1 VERTRTHN
9 LAVGSVC
16 KLRAETLPTQPPRHP
31 LSFRL
36 TGVPDESLRG
46 NSLELTGKRR
56 VTCHVCL
63 SSSGRSKITPGF
75 TRGKFADTPRL
86 GLGLRCSD
94 CSELGKRDDCAVIIG
109 DNNAQSS
116 LITTAGDS
124 RGVEHYTALLR
135 SSDCKWRLFSST
147 SIIICDRLKLYCT
160 LNITSLVS
168 GSWAELKNKLVGDY
182 EINLCQHKQLIVD
195 LGN

>member
-1 VERTRTHN
+1 MICELLFTSASSASR
-9 LAVGSVC
+9 
-16 KLRAETLPTQPPRHP
+16 QFQ

-135 SSDCKWRLFSST
+135 SSDCK
-147 SIIICDRLKLYCT
+147 
-160 LNITSLVS
+160 
-168 GSWAELKNKLVGDY
+168 
-182 EINLCQHKQLIVD
+182 
-195 LGN
+195 